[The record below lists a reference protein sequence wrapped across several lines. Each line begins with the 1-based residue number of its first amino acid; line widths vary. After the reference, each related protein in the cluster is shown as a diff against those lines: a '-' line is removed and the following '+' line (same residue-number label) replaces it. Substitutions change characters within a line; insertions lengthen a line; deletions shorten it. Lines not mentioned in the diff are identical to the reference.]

1 MITSEAVV
9 CGGVFD
15 EIDLVCL
22 LKSHITRIEQVAIV
36 WSDS

>member
-15 EIDLVCL
+15 EIKLVY
-22 LKSHITRIEQVAIV
+22 ITQIEQVAIV